1 MLRAAFEVVSVHG
14 EMAAITRGIQMEP
27 GTHVLTVRAQ
37 RSSVLIP
44 ASSLTRAAAVSIELY
59 EGPRQPLRSLFQ
71 LAEDSDTEL
80 DGYIEIGH
88 LLVAR
93 MPTTIVGHI
102 QVTGGETSKIVS
114 VAVVN
119 PGRRRGIGTALIRA
133 GLTWLFSRGAARVL
147 VGTASADVDNLR
159 LYQRLGFRLVR
170 VERDAFTPDRGYS
183 PALNV
188 HGIPIRDRVWLSME
202 APVRL
207 DDPGGD
213 TNSTRES
220 KEQPLL

>member
-1 MLRAAFEVVSVHG
+1 ME
-14 EMAAITRGIQMEP
+14 RG
-27 GTHVLTVRAQ
+27 TDVLTVRVQ
-37 RSSVLIP
+37 RNSGLIP
-44 ASSLTRAAAVSIELY
+44 ASSLTRAAGVSIELY

-80 DGYIEIGH
+80 DGYIDTGDVF
-88 LLVAR
+88 VAR
-93 MPTTIVGHI
+93 TPTTISGYI
-102 QVTGGETSKIVS
+102 QVTSGETSRIVS

-119 PGRRRGIGTALIRA
+119 SRRRCGIGTALIRA
-133 GLTWLFSRGAARVL
+133 GLAWLFSRGAARVL

-183 PALNV
+183 PALHV

-202 APVRL
+202 APVRP

-213 TNSTRES
+213 TES
-220 KEQPLL
+220 NLECKEQPLR